1 MSDYSFIIVAYSLT
15 ALAAIYMISYYFT
28 LFSNCSKF
36 PELTQAQ
43 LVELTQ
49 LDILTQDEKYTLP
62 PEKKTLLG
70 KIQDTITRKECCEGT
85 WGSITSS
92 VQLTLYI
99 LAGALIVMY
108 MIFYWGQTGE
118 FSIYAIIAL
127 ALYFGF
133 IGMYTLLR
141 DFIKVNIFR

>member
-1 MSDYSFIIVAYSLT
+1 MSDYSYIIVAYSLT
-15 ALAAIYMISYYFT
+15 ALAAIYMVSYYST
-28 LFSNCSKF
+28 LFSNCSS
-36 PELTQAQ
+36 LTGQ
-43 LVELTQ
+43 LSE
-49 LDILTQDEKYTLP
+49 
-62 PEKKTLLG
+62 
-70 KIQDTITRKECCEGT
+70 KECCEGT

-118 FSIYAIIAL
+118 LSWVSIIL
-127 ALYFGF
+127 VSVYFVF

-141 DFIKVNIFR
+141 DVIKVNIFR

>member
-15 ALAAIYMISYYFT
+15 ALAAIYMVSYYST
-28 LFSNCSKF
+28 LFSNCSS
-36 PELTQAQ
+36 LTGQ
-43 LVELTQ
+43 LSE
-49 LDILTQDEKYTLP
+49 
-62 PEKKTLLG
+62 
-70 KIQDTITRKECCEGT
+70 KECCEGT